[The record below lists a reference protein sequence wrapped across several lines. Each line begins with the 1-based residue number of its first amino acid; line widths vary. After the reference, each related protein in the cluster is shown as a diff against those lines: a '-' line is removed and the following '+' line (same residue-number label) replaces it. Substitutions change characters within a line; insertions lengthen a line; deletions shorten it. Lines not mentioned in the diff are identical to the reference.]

1 MPKRIQEEVA
11 SFLVDAMLETGF
23 KKTQGKHHD
32 FSVNDIC
39 SCLCIGLA
47 IWMDHR

>member
-23 KKTQGKHHD
+23 EKNPRKTPRF
-32 FSVNDIC
+32 FSE
-39 SCLCIGLA
+39 
-47 IWMDHR
+47 